1 MECLNVRSNKIFF
14 KGCIKSESSTDI
26 MRGVKRMDP
35 YLGMEKVA
43 VLITCT
49 KKVMMGKCN
58 DVCRFEI
65 PVEAREGQST

>member
-1 MECLNVRSNKIFF
+1 
-14 KGCIKSESSTDI
+14 
-26 MRGVKRMDP
+26 MDP